1 MAREGGGPNLRG
13 ACHLLDIQ
21 HVDINPGIT
30 VAPRS
35 VIGLE
40 QSLAPLELLANDSL
54 NGAVVDYYRRVPSGP
69 KSRPRWTPD
78 QYPTGSEKELYA
90 EFGCIVLFEPRVT
103 VPALLR
109 LFDTPVSET
118 LVKGLPSGSWRAYR
132 LSTRRLRG
140 SGCGTPMGFPGV
152 AGCGGIADV
161 GLFLNPTFDG
171 KGGSQMQAQRVLL
184 FEIKSQDHHPHKE
197 SQLSAHLRA
206 IERDDQSR
214 STFLGAVGGRRV
226 HIQHPRWL
234 GHVGLNDFL
243 ADMGRVVN
251 STLGNSTLAFEIE
264 LTRQRKV
271 ETPSRHRHRRAVLG
285 TDPLTCVFPG
295 ARVA

>member
-1 MAREGGGPNLRG
+1 MNKSPE
-13 ACHLLDIQ
+13 I
-21 HVDINPGIT
+21 
-30 VAPRS
+30 
-35 VIGLE
+35 IG
-40 QSLAPLELLANDSL
+40 DSL
-54 NGAVVDYYRRVPSGP
+54 L
-69 KSRPRWTPD
+69 SRGVN
-78 QYPTGSEKELYA
+78 TGSEKELHA
-90 EFGCIVLFEPRVT
+90 EFGCIVLFDPLVT

-109 LFDTPVSET
+109 LFHTPASEE
-118 LVKGLPSGSWRAYR
+118 LLNNMPSGSWRGYR

-140 SGCGTPMGFPGV
+140 SGYGTPMGFPGV

-171 KGGSQMQAQRVLL
+171 KGGSQMQAERVLL

-197 SQLSAHLRA
+197 SQLRAHLRA

-243 ADMGRVVN
+243 ADMGPSAAASMVWPRCAVRHWV
-251 STLGNSTLAFEIE
+251 A
-264 LTRQRKV
+264 TRKPGRCSFSGRGV
-271 ETPSRHRHRRAVLG
+271 ATPSSA
-285 TDPLTCVFPG
+285 
-295 ARVA
+295 